1 LQEDPLANVFVYL
14 ESVANVAASASTLE
28 APPASLTSASLFA
41 LSEGRRLARTLGASL
56 YALFLGSPLG
66 NTELEEITTLAAA
79 HGADKLLVGEMED
92 APAFRLDMVWGPSLT
107 RVFERLPPAIV
118 LFPAGDSALELAPP
132 LAARLGGT
140 YAPRCEIKIDGP
152 VPSSHAEAQVL
163 LHRLRPDE
171 LSTRSLDPVLWE
183 HPIVATLGPGTSP
196 RPRPAMEIGV
206 EILPCLSP
214 ELNLRPETLEVDAW
228 SEWLRAR
235 LLILVGSNPASKVE
249 GARTLAQVVASGLT
263 VQLDRNGAVI
273 AAADDV
279 PAAILEGT
287 TARLIIKLG
296 WSPARLPSLPS
307 TRLALV
313 LEASAP
319 EPPDDRCDI
328 LLRLPEGEALD
339 DQLAHKLLL
348 QLLGEEDAKDL
359 WS

>member
-14 ESVANVAASASTLE
+14 ESVATPAVSSPE
-28 APPASLTSASLFA
+28 ALKAPLTSASLFA

-56 YALFLGSPLG
+56 YALFFGAPLG
-66 NTELEEITTLAAA
+66 NKELEQLSSLAAA
-79 HGADKLLVGEMED
+79 YGADKLLVGEMHD
-92 APAFRLDMVWGPSLT
+92 APVFHLDMVWGPSLM
-107 RVFERLPPAIV
+107 RVFERIPPAVV

-132 LAARLGGT
+132 LAARLCGT
-140 YAPRCEIKIDGP
+140 FAPRCEIKVDPLG
-152 VPSSHAEAQVL
+152 PSSQGDSQVL

-183 HPIVATLGPGTSP
+183 HPIVATLGPGTPP

-206 EILPCLSP
+206 EILPCLPP
-214 ELNLRPETLEVDAW
+214 ELTLLPEALETDPWA
-228 SEWLRAR
+228 EWPRAR
-235 LLILVGSNPASKVE
+235 LLVLVGNGQTSRLE
-249 GARTLAQVVASGLT
+249 GARALARAIGKGLA
-263 VQLDRNGAVI
+263 VQLVRSGAVV

-279 PAAILEGT
+279 PAAVLGGT
-287 TARLIIKLG
+287 TPRLIIKLG
-296 WSPARLPSLPS
+296 WSPSRLPSLPG

-328 LLRLPEGEALD
+328 LLRLPEGEALGED
-339 DQLAHKLLL
+339 LSHNLLL